1 MTGSRSSAQRAG
13 RSSAAREPLYYQVKR
28 QIADLVR
35 TLPPGS
41 AVPTER
47 ALAQQYRTSRTT
59 VRQAL
64 AELVVEGRLDRQQ
77 GRGTFVA
84 RPKVAQP
91 LQLSSYTH
99 DVLARGQEPAS
110 VLLALTTERADDTLA
125 VALGVRRGGR
135 VVALERLRLADGEPM
150 AIERTYLSAAR
161 FPALREHMLRGGSLY
176 EALRTE
182 YGVRPVE
189 AEQTVETALAT
200 PAEAALL
207 GVDTGLPVLLLTQ
220 RSLDADG
227 VPVVY
232 VRSVYRGD
240 RFRLVTTVRA
250 GRRTRR

>member
-1 MTGSRSSAQRAG
+1 MAGTGSSAQTRGAP
-13 RSSAAREPLYYQVKR
+13 SSAREPLYYRVKR
-28 QIADLVR
+28 EIADLVR
-35 TLPPGS
+35 GLPPGS

-47 ALAQQYRTSRTT
+47 ALAHTYRTSRTT

-110 VLLALTTERADDTLA
+110 VLLSLTTERADDTLA
-125 VALGVRRGGR
+125 PALALRRGAS
-135 VVALERLRLADGEPM
+135 VVAMERLRLADDEPM

-161 FPALREHMLRGGSLY
+161 FPGLRQHMLRGGSLY
-176 EALRTE
+176 EALETE

-200 PAEAALL
+200 PAEAVLL

-220 RSLDADG
+220 RSLDPDG
-227 VPVVY
+227 VPVEY

-250 GRRTRR
+250 GRRARR